1 MDEVTE
7 RMRHECEARHWL
19 RQGYTT
25 PKLVA
30 ELQARIAA
38 KRGEDAAEALVQE
51 MRRQWK
57 RRAEW
62 MGAAA

>member
-1 MDEVTE
+1 MNDTSD
-7 RMRHECEARHWL
+7 RFRHECEARHWL

-38 KRGEDAAEALVQE
+38 KRGADAAEALVQE